1 MMSRPTL
8 RISQV
13 ALLWLPIAT
22 SIAAQN
28 NPAAKS
34 PAQTAQ
40 TVTIVGCLVQ
50 GIPAAARTDRAQAA
64 SADSTD
70 FFVRTPTTAVPVGS
84 TIAVGK
90 PGTTSTSPSSGTP
103 TTDSFYRIAGLD
115 GEQLRPHVGHRVE
128 LQGQLSQDPADT
140 SSTAAAKTR
149 VDATGRATTTVE
161 TRPVV
166 VGSLRATTIK
176 MLSASCP

>member
-1 MMSRPTL
+1 MMSRPIL

-22 SIAAQN
+22 SIAAQD
-28 NPAAKS
+28 NPATKS

-50 GIPAAARTDRAQAA
+50 GLATEPN
-64 SADSTD
+64 STD
-70 FFVRTPTTAVPVGS
+70 FFVRTPTVAVPPGS

-90 PGTTSTSPSSGTP
+90 PGTTSTATSSGTP
-103 TTDSFYRIAGLD
+103 TADSFYRVDGLD
-115 GEQLRPHVGHRVE
+115 RERLRPHIGHRIE
-128 LQGQLSQDPADT
+128 LQGQLSQGAADT
-140 SSTAAAKTR
+140 SSSAEAKTR

-161 TRPVV
+161 TRPLVA
-166 VGSLRATTIK
+166 GSLRATTIK